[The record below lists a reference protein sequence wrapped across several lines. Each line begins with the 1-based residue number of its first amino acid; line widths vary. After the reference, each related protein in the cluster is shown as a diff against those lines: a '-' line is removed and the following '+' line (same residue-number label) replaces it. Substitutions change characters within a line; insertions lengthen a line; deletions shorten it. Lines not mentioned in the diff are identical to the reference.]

1 MAYFGRLTFK
11 VTVIEDLLL
20 ADILELHLYLPV
32 EADAAHCLDKC
43 TESRRERFF
52 IEIVLEKG

>member
-1 MAYFGRLTFK
+1 LAYFGRLTFK

-32 EADAAHCLDKC
+32 EADAAHCLDILC
-43 TESRRERFF
+43 NTSMTAL
-52 IEIVLEKG
+52 IET